1 MWAVWQAEAYKY
13 FKTKLW
19 WGTLL
24 LIAVPPLLNLL
35 LWIEQMSRE
44 PQFVLTFAEASQQNL
59 FLIAILF
66 GPLVV
71 CLLSTLSITSETQ
84 NGTLRYVLTSQIK
97 RWQLVLGKALW
108 VLAWNSL
115 LLLFAYLLN
124 LALAAM
130 FGASGTIPFVDTL
143 LSWLVLSAS
152 LAAMIPVYLLMS
164 LLIPNFFVP
173 VGFALVGTFLGLILS
188 SSKYIAIYPF
198 TSSTIFLMLLQ
209 GDKLEM
215 ELVGTL
221 PVWIGVLCTLG
232 IGGLL
237 LTTILFQRKDVA
249 H

>member
-19 WGTLL
+19 WGTMLL
-24 LIAVPPLLNLL
+24 LAVPPLLNLMM
-35 LWIEQMSRE
+35 WIEFMNRDPKFE
-44 PQFVLTFAEASQQNL
+44 LTFAQAGQENV

-66 GPLVV
+66 GPLVI

-97 RWQLVLGKALW
+97 RWQLIFGKALW
-108 VLAWNSL
+108 VLTWNSL
-115 LLLFAYLLN
+115 LLLFAFLLN
-124 LALAAM
+124 LGFAALL
-130 FGASGTIPFVDTL
+130 GASGTIPFTDTL

-188 SSKYIAIYPF
+188 SSKYVAVYPF
-198 TSSTIFLMLLQ
+198 TSPAVFLMLLQ
-209 GDKLEM
+209 GRPM
-215 ELVGTL
+215 EEAVGTL
-221 PVWIGVLCTLG
+221 PLWIGLVCALG
-232 IGGLL
+232 LGGMALAAV
-237 LTTILFQRKDVA
+237 LFQRKDVA